1 MIAWVTPTRRAI
13 RWRPLLCAP
22 LWLLVVG
29 ALLWSGDVAD
39 VRAPV
44 WCALGVLAATAL
56 LAFDDPAHALL
67 AAMPTSARRRH
78 GRRVVLVGTCLAVV
92 WCAVAVVGGRVFD
105 TWPASA
111 AISLAALFTTGLAAM
126 VICERRRPDV
136 AATVGAIVP
145 VVWAVGSQAVPV
157 SGIVRPIA
165 ELWLEHPWP
174 VVVTASALA
183 FVAADR

>member
-22 LWLLVVG
+22 LWLLAVG
-29 ALLWSGDVAD
+29 ALLWSGEVAD

-44 WCALGVLAATAL
+44 WCGLGVLAATAL
-56 LAFDDPAHALL
+56 LAFDDPAYALL
-67 AAMPTSARRRH
+67 AAMPTSVRRRH
-78 GRRVVLVGTCLAVV
+78 GRRVVLVGTCLAIV
-92 WCAVAVVGGRVFD
+92 WCAVAVVGRHVFD

-111 AISLAALFTTGLAAM
+111 AIGLAALFTTGLAAM
-126 VICERRRPDV
+126 VICERSRPDV
-136 AATVGAIVP
+136 AATVGAVVP
-145 VVWAVGSQAVPV
+145 VVWAVGSQVFPSTGV
-157 SGIVRPIA
+157 VRPIA